1 MKLRFFISTEEISQ
15 SVGIAFTGKSISV
28 FEVVPYT
35 ELKGG
40 SLFFIDK
47 ASSTMSC
54 TLNGIDGAILIINS
68 QYTEYFDI
76 NSLQKNNA
84 LCLDPNPKYCFAKV
98 MKFIENKMDREYDRY
113 SYKFSQGS
121 SIGED
126 ARIGDGTIIEPGCFI
141 DHGVNI
147 GRECTIR
154 AGAIIRRNSDIG
166 DYVTVRENSVVGG
179 AGFGV
184 VKDNEGHNY
193 KIPQL
198 GGVKV
203 GDLVEIGAFNT
214 IVSGTI
220 EPTTIGSYSKMSDHI
235 HVAHNCKI
243 GQNCIITACAEIS
256 GSVTIG
262 DDVYV
267 GPNASLMNKI
277 SVGDRALIGLGAV
290 VTKNVAPDAVIAGN
304 PADSI
309 EKLKEERELF
319 RQIIQEHVTS
329 KK

>member
-1 MKLRFFISTEEISQ
+1 M
-15 SVGIAFTGKSISV
+15 
-28 FEVVPYT
+28 
-35 ELKGG
+35 
-40 SLFFIDK
+40 
-47 ASSTMSC
+47 SSA
-54 TLNGIDGAILIINS
+54 LNRIEGAILIINS
-68 QYTEYFDI
+68 QYAEYFDVDF
-76 NSLQKNNA
+76 LQKNNA

-98 MKFIENKMDREYDRY
+98 MKFIENKMDKEYDLY
-113 SYKFSQGS
+113 AYKFSQGS
-121 SIGED
+121 YIGED
-126 ARIGDGTIIEPGCFI
+126 AHVGDGTIIEPGCFI

-184 VKDNEGHNY
+184 VKDTEGHNY

-203 GDLVEIGAFNT
+203 GDFVEIGAFNT

-220 EPTTIGSYSKMSDHI
+220 EPTTIGSYTKMDDHI

-256 GSVTIG
+256 GSVTLG
-262 DDVYV
+262 DDVWV

-277 SVGDRALIGLGAV
+277 TVGDRALIGLGAV
-290 VTKNVAPDAVIAGN
+290 VTKSVEPDAVIAGN

-309 EKLKEERELF
+309 EKLKEERKLF
-319 RQIIQEHVTS
+319 RQIMQENATS

>member
-1 MKLRFFISTEEISQ
+1 MKLGFCLSTEEISQ
-15 SVGIAFTGKSISV
+15 SVGIAFTGKSISE

-40 SLFFIDK
+40 DLFFIDK
-47 ASSTMSC
+47 ASSTMSSA
-54 TLNGIDGAILIINS
+54 LNRIEGAILIINS
-68 QYTEYFDI
+68 QYAEYFDVDF
-76 NSLQKNNA
+76 LQKNNA

-98 MKFIENKMDREYDRY
+98 MKFIENKMDKEYDLY
-113 SYKFSQGS
+113 AYKFSQGS
-121 SIGED
+121 YIGED
-126 ARIGDGTIIEPGCFI
+126 AHVGDGTIIEPGCFI

-184 VKDNEGHNY
+184 VKDTEGHNY

-203 GDLVEIGAFNT
+203 GDFVEIGAFNT

-220 EPTTIGSYSKMSDHI
+220 EPTTIGSYTKMDDHI

-256 GSVTIG
+256 GSVTLG
-262 DDVYV
+262 DDVWV

-277 SVGDRALIGLGAV
+277 TVGDRALIGLGAV
-290 VTKNVAPDAVIAGN
+290 VTKSVEPDAVIAGN

-309 EKLKEERELF
+309 EKLKEERKLF
-319 RQIIQEHVTS
+319 RQIMQENATS